1 MDWALANLDRILS
14 LAGQHLLLA
23 VVPLVAGLAFA
34 LPLARAVRTRPR
46 ARAVVLAGSSL
57 LYTVPSLALFIILPV
72 LLGTRIL
79 DPLNVIVALTVY
91 AVALLV
97 RTALD
102 ALDSVDGQFSEAAVA
117 LGHTPLTR
125 YLQVDLPLSLPVL
138 VAGLRAVSV
147 SNLSLVSV
155 AALVGMPNLG
165 ILFTEG
171 LQRDFPT
178 EIAVGL
184 AAILALALALD
195 LVLVL
200 LGRVLAPWDRAGV
213 GARA

>member
-1 MDWALANLDRILS
+1 MEWAFANADRILS

-23 VVPLVAGLAFA
+23 VVPLVAGLVVA
-34 LPLARAVRTRPR
+34 LPLARFVATRR
-46 ARAVVLAGSSL
+46 RGRAVVLAGSSV

-72 LLGTRIL
+72 VLGTRIL
-79 DPLNVIVALTVY
+79 DPVNVIVALTVY

-102 ALDSVDGQFSEAAVA
+102 ALDSVAGQFSDVAVA
-117 LGHTPLTR
+117 LGHTPLSR
-125 YLQVDLPLSLPVL
+125 YLRVDLPLSLPVL

-147 SNLSLVSV
+147 SNVSLVSV

-171 LQRDFPT
+171 LQRDFPE

-184 AAILALALALD
+184 IAILALALALD

-200 LGRVLAPWDRAGV
+200 VGRVLAPWDRAAAVRG
-213 GARA
+213 